1 MNNSEISNN
10 SIIYKIS
17 NKKKKL
23 SKMIKII
30 IYSMNYILTETN
42 YKNQYEDFKL
52 ELNGDGLEESEEKKM
67 KLSYKNLSLIMHTK
81 KQDYLKKQKK
91 D

>member
-42 YKNQYEDFKL
+42 YKN
-52 ELNGDGLEESEEKKM
+52 
-67 KLSYKNLSLIMHTK
+67 
-81 KQDYLKKQKK
+81 
-91 D
+91 

>member
-1 MNNSEISNN
+1 
-10 SIIYKIS
+10 
-17 NKKKKL
+17 
-23 SKMIKII
+23 MIKII